1 MYLIFDT
8 ETTGLPRDYR
18 APVTDLDNWPRL
30 VQLGWQLHAADGKL
44 LDQQCHIVRPE
55 GFSIPFNAEKVHG
68 ITTELAQREGK
79 PLGEVLDAF
88 AAALAQTSLI
98 VGHNI
103 EFDLKIMGA
112 EFLRDGREN
121 LLDARASLDTK
132 EEATE
137 FVNIRIG
144 KQQKIKWPT
153 LTELYEKLFGEAFE
167 DAHNAAFDV
176 EATAKAFFGLLE
188 RGVVKP
194 PEDAPEVE
202 VWQYEAPDLSAERE
216 EARRIAAERAA
227 ADQEAAGVREVD
239 DAEVRPFVHLHVHSQ
254 YSVLQASAKVEELVE
269 RAAQDGMQA
278 IAITDRGNLFG
289 AFYAVEAGKKH
300 GIKVIIGCEVYM
312 TEDRHQKKFTRD
324 FKDKRHAIPLLAKN
338 QEGFRNLTQLVSRGY
353 IEGYYG
359 GYPRVDKELIAEH
372 KDELIALTGGLEG
385 EIPEMILNRGEEQ
398 AEQAFQ
404 WWLETFRDNLYVE
417 LQRHGGLEEEKR
429 VNQVLLQW
437 ARKYHVP
444 VIAANNVYYPQ
455 REDSPVHDVLLC
467 VDQGE
472 TVDVPIGAGR
482 GYRFGF
488 PNDTFYLKSQQEMN
502 GLFGDLPE
510 ALEQTVRIADQCAPL
525 EVRRE
530 VLLPNFPLPEGFDS
544 QDDYLRHLVYEGAA
558 SRYPELTEAIRERLD
573 HELKIIADMG
583 FPGYFLIVRDLI
595 AQSRKLGVWVGP
607 GRGSAAGS
615 AVAYCIGITNI
626 DPLRFNLLF
635 ERFLNPERV
644 SMPDIDIDFDD
655 EGRQK
660 VIDYTVEA
668 YGKEQVAHIITFGT
682 MAARAVIRDVAR
694 VQGLPLSEADKMAKL
709 VPELPVGIKLKDAI
723 SKVAELGEIEQEE
736 SERGQ
741 VLRMAKRL
749 EGSVRN
755 VGLHAAGIIIA
766 PDKLLNYIPVCTSKD
781 TDLYVTQYDG
791 KIIEDAGMLKMDF
804 LGLKNLSIL
813 KTAIRYVQERR
824 GIEIDP
830 DAIPEDDEKTF
841 ELYQKGQTI
850 GTFQFESEG
859 MRAHLRNLKPTQL
872 EDLIAMNALYRPG
885 PMDFIPNFI
894 DRKHGREKVEY
905 PHPWLEDILKPTY
918 GIMVYQE
925 QIMQTAQIIGGFSLG
940 KADILRRAMGKKK
953 MDVMQSM
960 KEEFIAGA
968 QEKDIDKNKAEEIF
982 GVMEKFAQYGFNR
995 SHSAAYS
1002 VLAYQTGYMKANY
1015 PAEYMAALLA
1025 HNMSDLKKVQLFI
1038 EDCRKLGVE
1047 VLGPHV
1053 NESRY
1058 HFRVNEHEQ
1067 IRFGLGA
1074 IKGVGEGAVD
1084 AIVAERQEG
1093 GPYTSVFDLARR
1105 VDLKAVTKKALEAL
1119 AACGALDGLGDAHRG
1134 QYLGHYETENITGVE
1149 RAHRFGVK
1157 YKEQKQS
1164 AQQSLFGDL
1173 GDEYIPEPELPKT
1186 PPLAIM
1192 DQLTREKELL
1202 GFYVSGHPLDDFRH
1216 EIQLFTTCSLKDLA
1230 RFREREVKVA
1240 GVVGSVK
1247 QSRDKRGAPMARF
1260 TLEDYEGSVQLML
1273 FSENFMRWKNYLEP
1287 GERLVVDGKV
1297 RGRFN
1302 SEEDVEIMISQMS
1315 LLSTLKDAAPRP
1327 FTVRIPVL
1335 MIDAEVTDRLREL
1348 VQAHPG
1354 KYPLQVELVD
1364 TAQQIVLKMQ
1374 SEDLRVDPD
1383 NKLLQALEDITGVYI
1398 KLG

>member
-18 APVTDLDNWPRL
+18 APVTDLENWPRL
-30 VQLGWQLHAADGKL
+30 VQLGWQLHDATGKL

-68 ITTELAQREGK
+68 INTEVAQQEGK
-79 PLGEVLDAF
+79 PRGEVLDAF
-88 AAALAQTSLI
+88 AAALAQSSLVI
-98 VGHNI
+98 GHNI

-121 LLDARASLDTK
+121 LLEEHPSLDTK

-144 KQQKIKWPT
+144 KQQKLKWPT
-153 LTELYEKLFGEAFE
+153 LTELYKKLFGEAFE
-167 DAHNAAFDV
+167 DAHHAAFDV
-176 EATAKAFFGLLE
+176 EATARAFFGLLE
-188 RGVVKP
+188 RSVVKP
-194 PEDAPEVE
+194 LEEAPEIAN
-202 VWQYEAPDLSAERE
+202 WQYEAPDLSAERE
-216 EARRIAAERAA
+216 EARRIAAERTSD
-227 ADQEAAGVREVD
+227 DQESVGSREVD
-239 DAEVRPFVHLHVHSQ
+239 HTEVRPFAHLHVHSQ

-269 RAAQDGMQA
+269 RAAQDGMPA

-289 AFYAVEAGKKH
+289 AFYAVEAGKQH
-300 GIKVIIGCEVYM
+300 DIKVIIGCEVYM

-338 QEGFRNLTQLVSRGY
+338 QEGFHNLTQLVSRGY
-353 IEGYYG
+353 TEGFYG

-404 WWLETFRDNLYVE
+404 WWLETFRDHFYIE

-429 VNQVLLQW
+429 VNQVLLQF

-455 REDSPVHDVLLC
+455 REDHQVHDVLLC

-472 TVDVPIGAGR
+472 SVEVPIGSGR

-502 GLFGDLPE
+502 GLFGDMPE
-510 ALEQTVRIADQCAPL
+510 ALEQTVRIADQCEPL

-530 VLLPNFPLPEGFDS
+530 VQLPNFPLPDGFET
-544 QDDYLRHLVYEGAA
+544 QDDYLRHLVFDGAER
-558 SRYPELTEAIRERLD
+558 RYPELTAALRERLD

-626 DPLRFNLLF
+626 DPLRYNLLF

-668 YGKEQVAHIITFGT
+668 YGREQVAHIITFGT

-694 VQGLPLSEADKMAKL
+694 VQGLSLAEADKMAKL

-723 SKVAELGEIEQEE
+723 IKVPELGEIEKEE

-741 VLRMAKRL
+741 VLRMARRL

-766 PDKLLNYIPVCTSKD
+766 PDKLLNYIPVCSSKD

-791 KIIEDAGMLKMDF
+791 KVIEDAGMLKMDF

-824 GIEIDP
+824 GIEVDP
-830 DAIPEDDEKTF
+830 DTIPEDDQKTF
-841 ELYQKGQTI
+841 ALYQQGQTI

-960 KEEFIAGA
+960 KAEFMAGA
-968 QEKDIDKNKAEEIF
+968 QEKGIDKAQAEKIF

-1015 PAEYMAALLA
+1015 PSEYMAALLA

-1058 HFRVNEHEQ
+1058 HFRVNEQEQ

-1074 IKGVGEGAVD
+1074 IKGVGEGAVE
-1084 AIVAERQEG
+1084 AIVAERQDG

-1105 VDLKAVTKKALEAL
+1105 VDLRAVTKKTLEAL
-1119 AACGALDGLGDAHRG
+1119 AACGALDGLGNAHRG
-1134 QYLGHYETENITGVE
+1134 QYLGHYDTENITGVE
-1149 RAHRFGVK
+1149 RAHRFGVR
-1157 YKEQKQS
+1157 YQEQKQS
-1164 AQQSLFGDL
+1164 AQLSLFGDS
-1173 GDEYIPEPELPKT
+1173 GDEHIPEPELPKS

-1192 DQLTREKELL
+1192 DQLTREKDLL

-1216 EIQLFTTCSLKDLA
+1216 EIQLFTTCALNELPKYRD
-1230 RFREREVKVA
+1230 REVKVA
-1240 GVVGSVK
+1240 GVVGTVK
-1247 QSRDKRGAPMARF
+1247 QSRDKRGGPMARF
-1260 TLEDYEGSVQLML
+1260 TLEDYQSSVQLTL
-1273 FSENFMRWKNYLEP
+1273 FSENFMRWKNFLEP
-1287 GERLVVDGKV
+1287 GERLVVEGKV
-1297 RGRFN
+1297 RNRFN
-1302 SEEDVEIMISQMS
+1302 SEEDVEIFIGQMS
-1315 LLSTLKDAAPRP
+1315 LLSSLKDAAPCP
-1327 FTVRIPVL
+1327 FTVRVPVGL
-1335 MIDAEVTDRLREL
+1335 INDAMTEQLCSLFKQHE
-1348 VQAHPG
+1348 G
-1354 KYPLQVELVD
+1354 KYPLYIDLVD
-1364 TAQQIVLKMQ
+1364 PAQKVSLKMKSRQ
-1374 SEDLRVDPD
+1374 LQVDPS
-1383 NKLLQALEDITGVYI
+1383 NELLEKLEKIEGISV
-1398 KLG
+1398 KLH